1 MTEIVTGVVL
11 AGGRSTR
18 MGADKRQ
25 LRIADAELLALAVEK
40 LRPICN
46 EIIVAVAKNERLKL
60 PKVKIVTDFARGK
73 GPMAGICS
81 ALCAMRGTLAVVLAC
96 DLPLLGTDFLQ
107 FLVSCARD
115 PDSVGVNFDI
125 VVPKNRGQLEPLA
138 AVYRASVRS
147 PMRAWVAAERLSLSA
162 FIRES
167 GLRIRCVGARELS
180 QFGAPSRMF
189 LNVNTPADYAR
200 AVKLASASAK
210 KS

>member
-1 MTEIVTGVVL
+1 VTEIVTGVVL

-18 MGADKRQ
+18 MGVDKRH
-25 LRIADAELLALAVEK
+25 LRVADTQFLSRAVKK
-40 LRPICN
+40 LRPICD
-46 EIIVAVAKNERLKL
+46 EIIIAVAKNERLKL

-96 DLPLLGTDFLQ
+96 DLPMVGTDFLQ
-107 FLVSCARD
+107 FLVRCARD
-115 PDSVGVNFDI
+115 FDI

-138 AVYRASVRS
+138 AVYRASVRE

-167 GLRIRCVGARELS
+167 GLRIRYVGARELS
-180 QFGAPSRMF
+180 QFGPPSRIF

-200 AVKLASASAK
+200 AVRFASANAK
-210 KS
+210 NR